1 MFTDPDILEE
11 NPMNRS
17 ITRRRHP
24 TTPSWTASLLI
35 SAVLAAAALP
45 ALGAEAYPTRPV
57 RIVLGFPPGGATDLV
72 ARLMAPKYTE
82 IFKQQFIV
90 ENRPGANGVIATDLA
105 AKAPPDGYLIN
116 MAHIGTLVISPA
128 ITKVPYDPFKD
139 LAPVGQI
146 VSLQNIF
153 IVHPSLPVKSLKE
166 LIALAK
172 AKPGKFNY
180 ATSGSGSP
188 GHLAAELFKSMTK
201 ADIVHVPY
209 KGGGPA
215 LTDLIAGH
223 IEIFV
228 AVIST
233 AVPQV
238 KAGKA
243 RALAVTGAKRAPA
256 LPDVPTVAEAA
267 LKGYE
272 ATNWYG
278 FVVPAA
284 TPRPI
289 IERLNAETVR
299 ILNMPDI
306 QKALLDRGIDAA
318 PSSPEEFAAHIRK
331 ENEKWVKII
340 KAVGIKPE

>member
-1 MFTDPDILEE
+1 MERTL
-11 NPMNRS
+11 
-17 ITRRRHP
+17 TRPRRGMIAP
-24 TTPSWTASLLI
+24 LLLSTAL
-35 SAVLAAAALP
+35 ALAAAP
-45 ALGAEAYPTRPV
+45 ALAAETFPGKPV

-90 ENRPGANGVIATDLA
+90 DNRPGANGVIATDLV
-105 AKAPPDGYLIN
+105 AKSPPDGYVMN

-128 ITKVPYDPFKD
+128 ISKVPYDPFKD
-139 LAPVGQI
+139 LAPVSQV

-153 IVHPSLPVKSLKE
+153 IVHPSLPVKTLKD

-172 AKPGKFNY
+172 ANPGKFNY

-188 GHLAAELFKSMTK
+188 GHLAAELFKSMTNV
-201 ADIVHVPY
+201 DIVHVPY

-243 RALAVTGAKRAPA
+243 RALAVTGAKRAAA
-256 LPDVPTVAEAA
+256 LPDVPTVAEAG

-289 IERLNAETVR
+289 IDQLNAATVKV
-299 ILNMPDI
+299 LNMPDV
-306 QKALLDRGIDAA
+306 QKSLLDRGIDAA
-318 PSSPEEFAAHIRK
+318 PSTPEEFAAYIRR
-331 ENEKWVKII
+331 ENDKWVKII